1 MKPWKYY
8 LNRKFTQL
16 RKLWLYIHHLH
27 LPQLCVGICFAIL
40 TSYLHIWIPVV
51 LGILI
56 LLLGKKSW
64 SLLAIGILCGS
75 TIYWSWFNPALIG
88 SRQSLYGEKLT
99 LKAEVVSDPVASEF
113 NQQVVINDSSLPS
126 LVQLDLP
133 LYPRLIAGQLIEV
146 TAVLQN
152 PQDKYDSGYVTY
164 LNSQN
169 IFYISSSTK
178 YELLE
183 EESALD
189 YAFARLRNK
198 LQSQITKHVTE
209 PEASLLSGILFGVK
223 QQLSPE
229 FKQDLS
235 ATGTSHIVA
244 VSGYN
249 VMLVVAGCLSIAG
262 YLPRKLVFILTSICL
277 IAFLLLVGIGNLS
290 AQRAV
295 IMGGMLLISLFS
307 GRKGSLPLSLL
318 YAVTAMLISFPLVW
332 LSISWQLSVGAMLG
346 LILLSNTWNKAFNRL
361 PGFARESLSAS
372 LAVMITLPIVLGTFG
387 QVSFISLLANLL
399 ILPAIPLITYLGL
412 LGLVTSFIAPAIATP
427 IFIACELALKALVHL
442 IHLLAGV
449 QWGSTK
455 NLSLGAIFFIC
466 IWLTWLASDYFS
478 FTRNLKLKD
487 DVES

>member
-1 MKPWKYY
+1 
-8 LNRKFTQL
+8 
-16 RKLWLYIHHLH
+16 
-27 LPQLCVGICFAIL
+27 VGICFAIL
-40 TSYLHIWIPVV
+40 VSYLHIGIPVA
-51 LGILI
+51 LGLLI
-56 LLLGKKSW
+56 LLLGRKSW
-64 SLLAIGILCGS
+64 SLLAIGMICGAAV
-75 TIYWSWFNPALIG
+75 YWSWFNPTLI
-88 SRQSLYGEKLT
+88 SNRQALYGERRI
-99 LKAEVVSDPVASEF
+99 LKAEVISDPVASEF
-113 NQQVVINDSSLPS
+113 NQQVVLNDSSLPG
-126 LVQLDLP
+126 LVQIDLP
-133 LYPRLIAGQLIEV
+133 LYPKLIAGQWIEV
-146 TAVLQN
+146 SAVLQN

-183 EESALD
+183 ERSILD
-189 YAFARLRNK
+189 YAFASLRNK
-198 LQSQITKHVTE
+198 LQSQIAKHVAE
-209 PEASLLSGILFGVK
+209 PEASLLSGILFGAK

-249 VMLVVAGCLSIAG
+249 VMLVVAGCLSLAG
-262 YLPRKLVFILTSICL
+262 YLPRKLMLILTSICL
-277 IAFLLLVGIGNLS
+277 ITFLLLVGIGNLS

-295 IMGGMLLISLFS
+295 IMGGILLISLSS
-307 GRKGSLPLSLL
+307 GRKGSLTLSLL

-346 LILLSNTWNKAFNRL
+346 LILLSNTWNKAFSKL
-361 PGFARESLSAS
+361 PGFAKESLAAS
-372 LAVMITLPIVLGTFG
+372 LAVMMITLPIVLGTFG

-412 LGLVTSFIAPAIATP
+412 LGLAMSFIASPIAAP
-427 IFIACELALKALVHL
+427 IFILGELVLKVLIHL

-466 IWLTWLASDYFS
+466 IWLAWLASDYFS
-478 FTRNLKLKD
+478 FIHNLKLKNN
-487 DVES
+487 VES